1 MCSHI
6 IHLQIIQI
14 YIYIFVLLHMVINN
28 KILHVFKRI
37 RCVTKP
43 GVCLLK
49 YLLSELVLIQQT
61 NF

>member
-1 MCSHI
+1 
-6 IHLQIIQI
+6 
-14 YIYIFVLLHMVINN
+14 MVINN
-28 KILHVFKRI
+28 KILYVFKRI
-37 RCVTKP
+37 CRVTKS